1 LSRRIPFYPHRLNMR
16 PGITGWSQIHM
27 RHLRVPW
34 DSMVELEHDLYY
46 IKYFTPTL
54 DLFVIAE
61 AIKGLLLWGGQP

>member
-1 LSRRIPFYPHRLNMR
+1 MR